1 MYENSMAEQ
10 FTTLTAIAAPYDPV
24 NVDTDR
30 IIPARF
36 LKFPRKDGYG
46 QYLFHD
52 VREEPGFVLNRA
64 PFDRARILVAN
75 ANFGCGS
82 SREGA
87 AYAFHDA
94 GFRSVIAPSFGDI
107 FYNNCMKNGIVPV
120 RLPEEECSALRA
132 MLSSKPGTE
141 ITVDLESQQVSVQGD
156 KHPFEIDAFYREML
170 LKGVDE
176 LGLTLTLLPEIVRF
190 ERDYSEFGDGARS
203 S

>member
-1 MYENSMAEQ
+1 MAEK

-36 LKFPRKDGYG
+36 LKFPRKGGYG
-46 QYLFHD
+46 RFLFHD
-52 VREEPGFVLNRA
+52 VREEPGFILERA

-107 FYNNCMKNGIVPV
+107 FYTNCMKNGIVPV
-120 RLPEEECSALRA
+120 RLPEGECARLRVLLA
-132 MLSSKPGTE
+132 ENPGTE
-141 ITVDLESQQVSVQGD
+141 LTVDLVAQKVVELGG
-156 KHPFEIDAFYREML
+156 KEHPFTIDAFYREML

-176 LGLTLTLLPEIVRF
+176 LGLTLSLLPDIEAF
-190 ERDYSEFGDGARS
+190 ERDYARTAPWAVR
-203 S
+203 